1 MSIQLFLIYV
11 CPSRDILSIFIY
23 FILHLMP
30 LSRHISCFTYFE
42 LLYLFCTHCTH
53 IMLNY
58 LLFLFLEN
66 KDLKLYE
73 ESSFW
78 FPSPFRGFK
87 NWIEIIFSNSLQ
99 NPTFILCGRMAGY
112 NFQSSPSF
120 NQADVQPTSR
130 QLRLTS
136 GRHHAVTFSC
146 LAGPLP
152 TTTGHSSRLLPVEC
166 EFRGRVMETHSSQ
179 RATSSRDGQSPVVA
193 LVATQPGGQTRLG
206 SRVLILSAS
215 FCGCTRAAPT
225 AAPAELTHL
234 PRPYTSP
241 CLTSSTRLSA
251 SFCGCTCAAP
261 RLHRRS

>member
-1 MSIQLFLIYV
+1 
-11 CPSRDILSIFIY
+11 
-23 FILHLMP
+23 
-30 LSRHISCFTYFE
+30 
-42 LLYLFCTHCTH
+42 
-53 IMLNY
+53 
-58 LLFLFLEN
+58 
-66 KDLKLYE
+66 
-73 ESSFW
+73 
-78 FPSPFRGFK
+78 
-87 NWIEIIFSNSLQ
+87 
-99 NPTFILCGRMAGY
+99 MAGY

-206 SRVLILSAS
+206 SRVLIMDTRAASPAAPAELTHLPRPYSSPCLTSSTQLSAS
-215 FCGCTRAAPT
+215 FCGCTHAAPT
-225 AAPAELTHL
+225 AAPAELTPL

-251 SFCGCTCAAP
+251 SFCDAHMRPP
-261 RLHRRS
+261 RPHRRS